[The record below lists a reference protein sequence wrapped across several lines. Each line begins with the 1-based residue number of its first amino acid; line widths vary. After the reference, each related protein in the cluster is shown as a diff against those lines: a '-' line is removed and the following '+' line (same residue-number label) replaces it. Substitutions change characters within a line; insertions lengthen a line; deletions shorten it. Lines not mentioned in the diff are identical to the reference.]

1 MTSRGSEK
9 FFYAL
14 LIFIAVAACVGM
26 ILVVSHAQTA
36 ELALYELLAFSVS
49 ITAVTL
55 AALGAI
61 TNIHQTRIMRRV
73 AAEMREAIDELRDID
88 ADNEQIKQAVGH
100 DYEMVKDIAEALAEA
115 GMLDD
120 DDERHRVAR
129 HIEHTVRT
137 KRAG

>member
-14 LIFIAVAACVGM
+14 LIFIAAAACVGM
-26 ILVVSHAQTA
+26 ILLISHAQTA
-36 ELALYELLAFSVS
+36 ELALYELLAFTVS

-61 TNIHQTRIMRRV
+61 SNIHQTRIMRRL
-73 AAEMREAIDELRDID
+73 ATEMREAISELRDID

-100 DYEMVKDIAEALAEA
+100 DVEMVKDIADALAEA

-129 HIEHTVRT
+129 HIERKVRI
-137 KRAG
+137 KRAD